1 MAEKDKKPDIEKISL
16 RMESKW
22 SEAEN
27 RIIQDIVRRIRT
39 YGEITSTAD
48 YQINRLVAMGRSSE
62 EIEKILKETL
72 QMTYPEMY
80 KLYDDVINWEYV
92 RNKSIYEQIN
102 REFIPPEENEW
113 LQQVSEAVKKQTA
126 DELSNIAQSY
136 GFTVMEGGKKV
147 FMLYAQYYQQYVD
160 AALMDILSGGF
171 DYNTVMRRVVT
182 QMTNSGVRTVP
193 YASGYT
199 SRVPVA
205 VRRAVLTGL
214 AQTTG
219 KISEYNAKKLGT
231 DYFEVDWHA
240 GARPEHR
247 IWQGK
252 VYSSKQLRTVC
263 GLGTV
268 TGLHGANCY
277 HDYYP
282 FFPGISERSWTDGWL
297 EVENLKEAQTRTWNG
312 KELDTYGV
320 TQEQRKMETA
330 MRAQRSKIAALKT
343 AGVDQEEIILEQAKY
358 QGQLYEYTKFC
369 NRMGVVQQRE
379 RIYMDGLGR
388 LAPRAVIKK
397 NVAAKAK
404 KVYTKGINI
413 DDKQFGKKIGKHAK
427 DFGLKPGDK
436 DNREKVK
443 SIVNDIVNNYDEIV
457 PGKWRGQGELLPNGG
472 HAGGI
477 VDFIIKGNDV
487 VVAKNGNFITILK
500 DGVNN
505 ARVKEARGKSKI

>member
-1 MAEKDKKPDIEKISL
+1 MADKDKKPDIDKISL
-16 RMESKW
+16 RMESQW
-22 SEAEN
+22 SDAEN

-62 EIEKILKETL
+62 EIERILKETL
-72 QMTYPEMY
+72 QLTYPEMY

-102 REFIPPEENEW
+102 GEFIPPEENEW
-113 LQQVSEAVKKQTA
+113 LQQVSEAVKKQTR

-136 GFTVMEGGKKV
+136 GFTVMENGKKV
-147 FMLYAQYYQQYVD
+147 YMLYAQYYQQYVD
-160 AALMDILSGGF
+160 MAIMDILSGGF

-219 KISEYNAKKLGT
+219 KISEYNARKLGT
-231 DYFEVDWHA
+231 DYYEVDWHS

-247 IWQGK
+247 EWQGK
-252 VYSSKQLRTVC
+252 VYSYKELVTVC

-282 FFPGISERSWTDGWL
+282 FFPGISQRLWSDEWL
-297 EVENLKEAQTRTWNG
+297 ETQNLKEAQTRTWNG

-343 AGVDQEEIILEQAKY
+343 ADVDTDTLVLEQAKY

-369 NRMGVVQQRE
+369 NKMGVVQQRE

-388 LAPRAVIKK
+388 LAPRTVIKK
-397 NVAAKAK
+397 NVVNKANS
-404 KVYTKGINI
+404 GII
-413 DDKQFGKKIGKHAK
+413 
-427 DFGLKPGDK
+427 
-436 DNREKVK
+436 E
-443 SIVNDIVNNYDEIV
+443 SIVKDHKVLKDYTPETLKQKLETDGYVVKPLSRGSLKGVKFEDGEGYKTNFGNDGLFQYHPAGKNHHKDIAYYKISTGKDGTKRYNMNGDEI
-457 PGKWRGQGELLPNGG
+457 
-472 HAGGI
+472 
-477 VDFIIKGNDV
+477 
-487 VVAKNGNFITILK
+487 
-500 DGVNN
+500 
-505 ARVKEARGKSKI
+505 